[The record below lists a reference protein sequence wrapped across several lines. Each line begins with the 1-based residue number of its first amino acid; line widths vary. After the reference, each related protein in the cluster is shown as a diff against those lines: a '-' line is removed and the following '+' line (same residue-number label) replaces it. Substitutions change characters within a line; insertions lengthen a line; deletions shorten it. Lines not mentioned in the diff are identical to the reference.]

1 MKMQCDGFPAQ
12 CRLFAVCGG
21 YNTEQARLIRGGAG
35 QAAAGRATYDSRDR
49 SFSTPRAHLCA
60 RAPAK
65 LDAPPQI
72 RHSLPLGRRLRCISN
87 SCPPSLLACSSLR
100 KPRLRQREFV
110 CACPRRLHIRHPA
123 AGSNIIRSQSQHLC
137 LTKRLLA
144 ISLIAHA
151 VLSGVALRGI
161 HATCSPQNGIHA
173 ILPPSDFAFRE
184 VKSGFVGSI
193 VRA

>member
-1 MKMQCDGFPAQ
+1 MKRTPGWASF
-12 CRLFAVCGG
+12 FV
-21 YNTEQARLIRGGAG
+21 
-35 QAAAGRATYDSRDR
+35 SRDLPTTCIPPRPSHTIRVTARFLLLARTYALGLLQNSMHRLEFGTR
-49 SFSTPRAHLCA
+49 SRSAGCRGASQTVA
-60 RAPAK
+60 
-65 LDAPPQI
+65 
-72 RHSLPLGRRLRCISN
+72 
-87 SCPPSLLACSSLR
+87 PPSLLACSSLR
-100 KPRLRQREFV
+100 KPRLRQRKFV

-151 VLSGVALRGI
+151 VSSGVALRGI